1 MKIKQVIKIC
11 IDAAMFV
18 LFLLLMEQ
26 HLIADAAHEWMGI
39 AVFALF
45 LLHNV
50 LNYRW
55 YAALFRG
62 RYNGLRIV
70 QTVINFLLW
79 LFMLGCIVSS
89 LMISGT
95 VFSGIV
101 IPGSRYGAMIHMV
114 CTAWV
119 FVLMSL
125 HLGLHWAQ
133 FVAAAKRVKLNGN
146 LRVTIVWILRAAV
159 VAICAVGVWVFIDR
173 AFYEELFLL
182 SEYKLYDYGAN
193 AFVYMSETAAL
204 SAVFV
209 SIAYYI
215 KKLYLFISKRSKE
228 TAK

>member
-1 MKIKQVIKIC
+1 
-11 IDAAMFV
+11 MFV

-133 FVAAAKRVKLNGN
+133 IRAMDEGESGRFFNIDYEGMMGNYFVNSPPREWNGE
-146 LRVTIVWILRAAV
+146 
-159 VAICAVGVWVFIDR
+159 FED
-173 AFYEELFLL
+173 
-182 SEYKLYDYGAN
+182 
-193 AFVYMSETAAL
+193 
-204 SAVFV
+204 
-209 SIAYYI
+209 
-215 KKLYLFISKRSKE
+215 
-228 TAK
+228 